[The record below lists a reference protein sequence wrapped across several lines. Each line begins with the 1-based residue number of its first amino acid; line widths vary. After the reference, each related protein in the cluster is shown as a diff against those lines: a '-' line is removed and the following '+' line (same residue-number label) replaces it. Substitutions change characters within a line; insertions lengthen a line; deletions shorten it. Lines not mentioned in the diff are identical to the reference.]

1 MQYQFLVLVV
11 LVLIVLVVCVRVVQ
25 TRPQKGYRTRP
36 YSQHSWKSTSTG
48 STSTGMRIPQYQ
60 YTYTHTSSTTSICIC
75 TVEPQSR
82 RAIVHTIVLH
92 STSMCSSVCV
102 LPYVTIGTSNST
114 SGTTM
119 VHSTTL
125 HLLYLYYSTINIC
138 TINGTS
144 GTTNSID
151 RSSNSHF
158 LVNIYYTFIK
168 NVPTLLA
175 SHDSSPIC
183 WRTVGT
189 VPNVAYVL

>member
-1 MQYQFLVLVV
+1 
-11 LVLIVLVVCVRVVQ
+11 
-25 TRPQKGYRTRP
+25 
-36 YSQHSWKSTSTG
+36 
-48 STSTGMRIPQYQ
+48 
-60 YTYTHTSSTTSICIC
+60 
-75 TVEPQSR
+75 
-82 RAIVHTIVLH
+82 
-92 STSMCSSVCV
+92 
-102 LPYVTIGTSNST
+102 
-114 SGTTM
+114 M

-144 GTTNSID
+144 GTTHNID

-158 LVNIYYTFIK
+158 LVNIYYTFIQ

-189 VPNVAYVL
+189 VPNVAYVPPTSTRVLTVYSTVKQYLRYAVPRVRHRVQIMENGSIFMDPPVYRPTQKAVGWTQTRLPACLGSPTA

>member
-1 MQYQFLVLVV
+1 
-11 LVLIVLVVCVRVVQ
+11 
-25 TRPQKGYRTRP
+25 
-36 YSQHSWKSTSTG
+36 
-48 STSTGMRIPQYQ
+48 
-60 YTYTHTSSTTSICIC
+60 
-75 TVEPQSR
+75 
-82 RAIVHTIVLH
+82 
-92 STSMCSSVCV
+92 MCSSVCV
-102 LPYVTIGTSNST
+102 LPYVTTGTSNST

-119 VHSTTL
+119 VHSSTL

-189 VPNVAYVL
+189 VPNVAYVPLFAARPGHMHAWSGSVLGRPRGSICASARRAVLVTPSVGRTA